1 MSSGSLDTLCGFNVW
16 CTCGAHT
23 HVWGGG
29 GRLPLLPSGELQDEF
44 GTGTLWT
51 PGYVA

>member
-16 CTCGAHT
+16 CACRDHT
-23 HVWGGG
+23 RAGWG

-51 PGYVA
+51 SGYVA